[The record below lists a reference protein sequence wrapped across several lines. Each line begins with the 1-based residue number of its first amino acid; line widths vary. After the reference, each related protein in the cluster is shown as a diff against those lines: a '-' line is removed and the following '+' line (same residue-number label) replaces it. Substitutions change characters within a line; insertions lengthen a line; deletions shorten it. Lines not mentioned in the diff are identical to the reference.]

1 MNNKKIKV
9 FRYELIVMIWSLCD
23 FYNYIIQG
31 VFTDNKA
38 LLNKAILMYIII
50 YLVAYIFRKMMMFT
64 DSEMFKEIEEDRNKI
79 INKYKQTKKHLLNK
93 ISAHLTKK
101 IENL

>member
-9 FRYELIVMIWSLCD
+9 FRYELIVIIWGLYD

-31 VFTDNKA
+31 VFTDNKV

-50 YLVAYIFRKMMMFT
+50 YLVAYIFRKMMMFA

-79 INKYKQTKKHLLNK
+79 INKYKQIKKHLLKKVNAS
-93 ISAHLTKK
+93 ITKK